1 MLTVS
6 LFLHVFAAV
15 VLVGGI
21 HFLHDAVGPLLKNPG
36 NADMETVR
44 TMGRKFLRMAGA
56 AAALLLLT
64 GMHLAATSGH
74 LTDGAA
80 PFLMAKILLAL
91 VVFMLS
97 IGPAMG
103 WVRGRGR
110 PEQSLLWL
118 RISLILG
125 AVVVFLGVWIT
136 AGKLPD

>member
-21 HFLHDAVGPLLKNPG
+21 HFLHDAVGPLLKSPG

-44 TMGRKFLRMAGA
+44 AMGRKFLRMAGV

-64 GMHLAATSGH
+64 GMHLAAVSEH
-74 LTDGAA
+74 LKDDAA
-80 PFLMAKILLAL
+80 PFLLAKILLAL

-97 IGPAMG
+97 MGPAMG
-103 WVRGRGR
+103 WVRGKGR
-110 PEQSLLWL
+110 PGQSLLWL
-118 RISLILG
+118 RVSLFLG
-125 AVVVFLGVWIT
+125 AVVIFLGVWIT
-136 AGKLPD
+136 AGKIPD

>member
-6 LFLHVFAAV
+6 LFIHVAGAV
-15 VLVGGI
+15 ILAGGI

-44 TMGRKFLRMAGA
+44 AMGRKFLRMAGIA
-56 AAALLLLT
+56 TALLLLT
-64 GMHLAATSGH
+64 GMHLAAASGH
-74 LTDGAA
+74 LKDGAA

-97 IGPAMG
+97 MGPAMG

-118 RISLILG
+118 RVSLLL
-125 AVVVFLGVWIT
+125 ALVVIFLGVWIT